1 MGKNEQELGLGGDG
15 SALNVVTL
23 KVVDSRIAE
32 LGLMLRERKSGTAW
46 TALRLVY
53 RGNTWT

>member
-1 MGKNEQELGLGGDG
+1 MGKNKQQLSLGGAG
-15 SALNVVTL
+15 SVLNVVTL
-23 KVVDSRIAE
+23 KVIDSRIAE